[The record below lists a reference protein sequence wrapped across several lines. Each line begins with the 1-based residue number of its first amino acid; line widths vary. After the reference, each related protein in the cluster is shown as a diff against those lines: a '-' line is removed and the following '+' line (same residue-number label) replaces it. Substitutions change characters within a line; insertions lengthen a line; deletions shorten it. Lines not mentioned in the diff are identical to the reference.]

1 MKHGLWLLLIIVA
14 AGVSGCGTIAPQ
26 ASDVPRV
33 EFLFPMDGVTVT
45 AGTDLQIGIVA
56 QDSVGIARIELAIDD
71 LPHQAAAPTELS
83 SVPTFTVDMN
93 WLARGA
99 GYHAL
104 TAVAYRLDGTAS
116 DPAIIRVNV
125 GS

>member
-1 MKHGLWLLLIIVA
+1 MKRWLLLLLATLTFA
-14 AGVSGCGTIAPQ
+14 AGCGTIAP
-26 ASDVPRV
+26 APPDIPRV
-33 EFLFPMDGVTVT
+33 EFLFPMDGVTVIE
-45 AGTDLQIGIVA
+45 GTDLQIGVVA
-56 QDSVGIARIELAIDD
+56 QDSAGVARIELSIDD
-71 LPHQAAAPTELS
+71 LPHQAAAPTELA

-99 GYHAL
+99 GLHSL